1 MIKIFGIGLN
11 KTGTKT
17 LAKCLDVLGCG
28 KHVSCRGDL
37 LAKFREGSLN
47 EIFSVID
54 QNNTFEDWPWPLM
67 YRELFFRYGDS
78 ARYILTKR
86 SSANVWL
93 ESLKRHSLRTPVNKH
108 CRFLAYGFNYP
119 NGRERYH
126 LDFYE
131 RHNLEIREF
140 FSHHNAEHLLLELS
154 FDSGDDWEKLCTFL
168 DKPVP
173 NSSFPHENK
182 GSVSLSEE
190 IERQNRIRIHEQLS
204 LLWKL

>member
-11 KTGTKT
+11 KTGTTT

-108 CRFLAYGFNYP
+108 CHFQRKLRDRTESEFMNNLVCYGN
-119 NGRERYH
+119 
-126 LDFYE
+126 
-131 RHNLEIREF
+131 
-140 FSHHNAEHLLLELS
+140 FSVVLS
-154 FDSGDDWEKLCTFL
+154 FGAERFFNRLL
-168 DKPVP
+168 
-173 NSSFPHENK
+173 NM
-182 GSVSLSEE
+182 SE
-190 IERQNRIRIHEQLS
+190 RL
-204 LLWKL
+204 

>member
-11 KTGTKT
+11 KTGTTT

-93 ESLKRHSLRTPVNKH
+93 ESLKKHSLITPVDTH

-131 RHNLEIREF
+131 RHNGEIREF